1 MKLKT
6 GIIGCGK
13 VGDFHAKAYAQLEN
27 SEFTAVCDA
36 NLERAKAFAER
47 YNVHAYSDIAEMIQ
61 KEHLDVV
68 SVCTPHPIHCDPAV
82 TAAENG
88 CNVLIEKPLASSL
101 ADCDRIIEAGDK
113 NHVTIG
119 TMVQRRF
126 YRPCMRIHEAIEAD
140 KIGKPVLGMVTMLGW
155 RDKAYYDSDAWRGT
169 WKGEGGGV
177 LVNQAPH
184 QLDLLLWYM
193 GDVDEV
199 YGVWKNLNHP
209 YIRPAGRWPAEFFY
223 YAGGVP
229 AIMEEIRDVL
239 HLDAMTITGK
249 TLGEN
254 LDELKANGFY
264 EHCQQLLDEAN
275 ARCGIKLTRA
285 DIIRP
290 ASDPIGT
297 DGSIAILKGNLA
309 PEGAVIKHTACPKE
323 MFQAVLRARPFDSE
337 EECLDAVL
345 HHKVEKGDAVFIR
358 YEGPQGSG
366 MPEMFY
372 TSEAIS
378 SDKELGRSIALITD
392 GRFSG
397 ASTGPVI
404 GHCSPEAQTG
414 GPIALVEEGDL
425 IEIDIPARKLN
436 IIGIKGER
444 KSPEEIDAVLA
455 QRRAAW
461 KPKPRRYKRG
471 TLRLFSEHAAS
482 PMKGAY
488 LEYND

>member
-36 NLERAKAFAER
+36 DLERAKAFAER

-126 YRPCMRIHEAIEAD
+126 YRPCMRIHEAIEAG

-209 YIRPAGRWPAEFFY
+209 YIEVEDTAVAVQTDGGAMFIAG
-223 YAGGVP
+223 
-229 AIMEEIRDVL
+229 MS
-239 HLDAMTITGK
+239 TITEPPYNDLWTVEGEADKLEDWKKGDRDFFNSVDSMYYYHQEQIKDFLHAVETHTKPLVDARDGRK
-249 TLGEN
+249 TV
-254 LDELKANGFY
+254 ELF
-264 EHCQQLLDEAN
+264 EAIYRSTQTN
-275 ARCGIKLTRA
+275 
-285 DIIRP
+285 
-290 ASDPIGT
+290 S
-297 DGSIAILKGNLA
+297 
-309 PEGAVIKHTACPKE
+309 VIKFP
-323 MFQAVLRARPFDSE
+323 
-337 EECLDAVL
+337 
-345 HHKVEKGDAVFIR
+345 IR
-358 YEGPQGSG
+358 
-366 MPEMFY
+366 
-372 TSEAIS
+372 
-378 SDKELGRSIALITD
+378 
-392 GRFSG
+392 
-397 ASTGPVI
+397 
-404 GHCSPEAQTG
+404 
-414 GPIALVEEGDL
+414 
-425 IEIDIPARKLN
+425 
-436 IIGIKGER
+436 
-444 KSPEEIDAVLA
+444 
-455 QRRAAW
+455 
-461 KPKPRRYKRG
+461 
-471 TLRLFSEHAAS
+471 
-482 PMKGAY
+482 
-488 LEYND
+488 